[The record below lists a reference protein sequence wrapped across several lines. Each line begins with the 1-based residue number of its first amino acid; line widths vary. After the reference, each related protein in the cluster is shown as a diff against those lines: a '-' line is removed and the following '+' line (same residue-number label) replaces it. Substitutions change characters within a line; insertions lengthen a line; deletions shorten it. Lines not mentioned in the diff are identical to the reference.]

1 MHKKMSEDSRL
12 FLLYG
17 DIGNNLFNSI
27 KNDFP
32 DRIENAGIAEASM
45 VGIAAGLSQAGYIPV
60 CYTIN
65 SFLYLKSVE
74 QIKLDLAY
82 PSRRAV
88 LVGTGGGL
96 AYASLG
102 TSHHSLEDYAVL
114 GSIPNLGLYSPAD
127 NAELTACLDQALE
140 ASSPSYI
147 RIGKKGESELVES
160 VMHTGVKEE
169 ILRAVSKSPTSKLAV
184 VSVGTIGGE
193 LVKEFAKT
201 KERIAFDHYSLFRI
215 RPWEPEAVTR
225 ILNDYENILVIEDHY
240 ALSGVASLLLDAFS
254 GTANPRVYSAS
265 LPLKFFTGL
274 GGKTEIRESA
284 GLGMKTL
291 IGKIMDLA

>member
-1 MHKKMSEDSRL
+1 MHEKMSEDSRL

-65 SFLYLKSVE
+65 SFLYLKAVE

-82 PSRRAV
+82 PSRRVV

-127 NAELTACLDQALE
+127 NAELRVCLDQALA
-140 ASSPSYI
+140 ASSPSYL
-147 RIGKKGESELVES
+147 RIGKKGESELVDS
-160 VMHTGVKEE
+160 VTHSAAKQE
-169 ILRAVSKSPTSKLAV
+169 IMRPVSTVPSSKLAV
-184 VSVGTIGGE
+184 VTVGTIGGE
-193 LVKEFAKT
+193 LAREFAQT
-201 KERIAFDHYSLFRI
+201 KEKIAFDHYSLFRI
-215 RPWEPEAVTR
+215 RPWEPESVTKL
-225 ILNDYENILVIEDHY
+225 LNDYEKILVIEDHY
-240 ALSGVASLLLDAFS
+240 ALSGVASLLLAAFS
-254 GTANPRVYSAS
+254 DTASPRVYSAS
-265 LPLKFFTGL
+265 MPLEFFTGL
-274 GGKTEIRESA
+274 GGKAQIRESS

-291 IGKIMDLA
+291 LGRIKDLS

>member
-1 MHKKMSEDSRL
+1 MREDSRL

-65 SFLYLKSVE
+65 SFLYLKSIE

-82 PSRRAV
+82 PSRKV
-88 LVGTGGGL
+88 LLIGTGGGL
-96 AYASLG
+96 SYASLG

-114 GSIPNLGLYSPAD
+114 GSIPNLNLYSPAD
-127 NAELTACLDQALE
+127 NAELTMCLDQALD

-147 RIGKKGESELVES
+147 RIGKKGESELVDS
-160 VMHTGVKEE
+160 ATKPGPKEE
-169 ILRAVSKSPTSKLAV
+169 ILRLVSKRPRAKLAV
-184 VSVGTIGGE
+184 VSVGPIGGE
-193 LVKEFAKT
+193 LVKELAQT
-201 KERIAFDHYSLFRI
+201 KEDKLFDHYSLFRI
-215 RPWEPEAVTR
+215 RPWDQQSVTR
-225 ILNDYENILVIEDHY
+225 VLGGYENLLVIEDHY
-240 ALSGVASLLLDAFS
+240 ALSGVASLLLATFS
-254 GTANPRVYSAS
+254 DKKNIRVYSAS
-265 LPLKFFTGL
+265 LPLRFFTGL
-274 GGKTEIRESA
+274 GGKTEIRESS
-284 GLGMKTL
+284 GMGMKSL
-291 IGKIMDLA
+291 IGRIKDLS